1 MISERFGKWTVINDD
16 TKDNKGRTLYTVKCD
31 CGTIKTTKKDTLTS
45 GKSTQCLKCF
55 CNRGNIYKIGDKIH
69 NWTIL
74 EEGKNKWM
82 ERHYLCKCECGK
94 EKIVRKRDL
103 ERNKS
108 TRCVS
113 CWISQ
118 KNTTHNN
125 STSATYRIWTAMRQ
139 RCENPRS
146 KSYKWYGYRGIKIC
160 ERWQNFA
167 WFLEDMGPRPD
178 GLTIDRID
186 PDGNYE
192 LSNCRWSTL
201 EEQHG
206 NRRNSAKHSNEYVYV
221 KKSSLCQNCL
231 PTFFR
236 DSL

>member
-125 STSATYRIWTAMRQ
+125 STSATYRIWL
-139 RCENPRS
+139 
-146 KSYKWYGYRGIKIC
+146 KWVIMKKIKIT
-160 ERWQNFA
+160 FYIS
-167 WFLEDMGPRPD
+167 LEDYALLKAFM
-178 GLTIDRID
+178 IKRIQNHRLPKQSD
-186 PDGNYE
+186 IICE
-192 LSNCRWSTL
+192 AIR
-201 EEQHG
+201 EI
-206 NRRNSAKHSNEYVYV
+206 AK
-221 KKSSLCQNCL
+221 
-231 PTFFR
+231 
-236 DSL
+236 